1 MIIAKERVII
11 IGAGAHARVIID
23 ILRQD
28 ASKEVVGLLDKDAA
42 SIGKNISGVPVLG
55 GDSYLEDMKKR
66 NTFDSVL
73 VGIGA
78 VAQEARLAIM
88 KKIQSLGIK
97 MAKAVH
103 PGAIISSSSIVGAGS
118 VVMAGAILNPGVQV
132 KENCV
137 VNTGAIIDHD
147 CVIENGVFIQ
157 PGAVL
162 AGNVHVHQN
171 SIVGMGASILEKRLI
186 GKNSIVG
193 AGSVVTRDVPPSTVV
208 IGVPARKHR
217 DHGCLYE

>member
-28 ASKEVVGLLDKDAA
+28 ASKEVVGLLDKDTS
-42 SIGKNISGVPVLG
+42 SIGREIDGVVVLG
-55 GDSYLEDMKKR
+55 GDSYMEDAKKR
-66 NTFDSVL
+66 STFDSVL
-73 VGIGA
+73 IGLGA
-78 VAQEARLAIM
+78 VTQGARAAII
-88 KKIQSLGIK
+88 KKIYKLGIS
-97 MAKAVH
+97 MAKAIH
-103 PGAIISSSSIVGAGS
+103 PKAIISPTSIIGAGS

-137 VNTGAIIDHD
+137 VNTGAILDHD
-147 CVIENGVFIQ
+147 CVIEDNVFIQ

-162 AGNVHVHQN
+162 AGNVHVHEN
-171 SIVGMGASILEKRLI
+171 SIVGMGASILERRSI

-217 DHGCLYE
+217 DHEVSL